1 MQFSRIQL
9 KFTKEPESEREIID
23 LVLDQNVSKKSV
35 N

>member
-9 KFTKEPESEREIID
+9 KFTKEQESESEIID